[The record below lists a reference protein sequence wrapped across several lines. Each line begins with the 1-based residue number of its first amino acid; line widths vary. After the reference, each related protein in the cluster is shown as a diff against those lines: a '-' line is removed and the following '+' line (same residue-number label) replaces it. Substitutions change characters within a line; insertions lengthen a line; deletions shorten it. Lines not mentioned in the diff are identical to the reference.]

1 MMACAVILVCRFI
14 RECRRIYL
22 TRGGIFELCAVNYV
36 KTRVI
41 CIHFFIHSRTKQ
53 LENARSF
60 CLYLSQVFLVSEN
73 IFVSN

>member
-53 LENARSF
+53 FGKCTVFLLVFESGV
-60 CLYLSQVFLVSEN
+60 LSQ
-73 IFVSN
+73 

>member
-41 CIHFFIHSRTKQ
+41 CIHFFIHSCSKKFDKC
-53 LENARSF
+53 A
-60 CLYLSQVFLVSEN
+60 VFLLVIELGVRS
-73 IFVSN
+73 